1 MVPAAT
7 AADDGRTAFM
17 QEVPSAAYKFE
28 MLPIPGDAGKGIK
41 PFYMSKTEITWD
53 AFDVYVYGLDKPAD
67 PAEKEKADNAEKAD
81 AVTRP
86 TKPYLP
92 PDRGFGHE
100 GYAAICV
107 SFHNAQ
113 EFCVWL
119 SKKSGRNYRLPTAA
133 EWEYAC
139 RAGTTTAYSFG
150 DSPEKLAEYA
160 WFDGDSDG
168 TTHPVGAKKAN
179 PWGLFDMHGNV
190 AEWCVGA
197 EGKGVTRGGS
207 FRDEA
212 PGVTSAASK
221 EQSSAWNASDPQVP
235 KSKWWLA
242 DGPFVGFRVVCDGP
256 APKEQGAKPQEKKET
271 PGAAKPATVPDKKTL
286 DTSK

>member
-1 MVPAAT
+1 M
-7 AADDGRTAFM
+7 AADDGRTPFM

-28 MLPIPGDAGKGIK
+28 MLPIPGDAAKGIK

-53 AFDVYVYGLDKPAD
+53 AFDVYVYGLDKPSD
-67 PAEKEKADNAEKAD
+67 PAEKEKSDNAEKAD

-119 SKKSGRNYRLPTAA
+119 SKKSGRTYRLPTAA

-160 WFDGDSDG
+160 WFDVNSDG
-168 TTHPVGAKKAN
+168 TTHPVGTKKAN

-242 DGPFVGFRVVCDGP
+242 DGPFVGFRVVCEGP
-256 APKEQGAKPQEKKET
+256 AHKDQGAKPQEKKQT
-271 PGAAKPATVPDKKTL
+271 PGAAQPATVPDKKTQ